1 MPFRVRVRRLLEGVP
16 GGHAVLSV
24 GPLLLGVRYTTLRGT
39 TVAAQK
45 TEYSVKV
52 PPPSLRAAV
61 AQLEQMILEHQHD
74 GVELSWRLTE
84 PTLWRESAAKLAAHL
99 RRAVRWLDDAGRLDC
114 GIAIKTRSFSLGER
128 TLRGS
133 RSTSY
138 GMYAVYLE
146 FEDTARAASNQ

>member
-1 MPFRVRVRRLLEGVP
+1 MSEVKKRKRKTPALTLLSQPIAETP
-16 GGHAVLSV
+16 
-24 GPLLLGVRYTTLRGT
+24 
-39 TVAAQK
+39 
-45 TEYSVKV
+45 VKV

-61 AQLEQMILEHQHD
+61 AQLEQMILEHHHD
-74 GVELSWRLTE
+74 EGELSWRLTE

-114 GIAIKTRSFSLGER
+114 GIAIKTRSFSLGDR

-146 FEDTARAASNQ
+146 FEGTARAASNQ

>member
-1 MPFRVRVRRLLEGVP
+1 MVGEVKKRKRKTPALTLLSQPIAEAP
-16 GGHAVLSV
+16 
-24 GPLLLGVRYTTLRGT
+24 
-39 TVAAQK
+39 
-45 TEYSVKV
+45 VKV

-74 GVELSWRLTE
+74 EVELSWRLTE

-114 GIAIKTRSFSLGER
+114 GIAIKTRSFSLGDR

-146 FEDTARAASNQ
+146 FEGTARAASNQ